1 MWGLFLV
8 KSFLVASSQAMLP
21 DKEENNVSKGIEK
34 LRARTMKQHASCRA
48 GKLYRW
54 LFEHHETIRQA
65 RDDNIGWEE
74 IADAARADG
83 ISIVSDRP
91 GRKLIQW
98 KWKRVCLALGK
109 LTQPRSSND
118 VNDRVAD
125 RPIMPSRLPADWKPE
140 FVEMPQ
146 PVSQP
151 AQGRPQSSSLTVK
164 TETMPAGTSMTME
177 QKIDKARFTL
187 GQAKFDLTMAKEQI
201 RLNDSQGAPM
211 LAKEGEAKLPG
222 LREIIKQRRAIY
234 DRLLAGEDVPEEEL
248 EFKSPREREE
258 I

>member
-1 MWGLFLV
+1 M
-8 KSFLVASSQAMLP
+8 KSFLVASSQAIFS
-21 DKEENNVSKGIEK
+21 DKEESNVSKGIEK

-65 RDDNIGWEE
+65 RDDNISWEE
-74 IADAARADG
+74 IAEAARADG

-98 KWKRVCLALGK
+98 KWKRVCLALSK
-109 LTQPRSSND
+109 LTQPRSNND
-118 VNDRVAD
+118 VADRVAD
-125 RPIMPSRLPADWKPE
+125 RPIMPSRLPSDWTPE
-140 FVEMPQ
+140 FVEITQPDAQ
-146 PVSQP
+146 PVQQ
-151 AQGRPQSSSLTVK
+151 APQSQALTVK
-164 TETMPAGTSMTME
+164 RDILPANASKTMKE
-177 QKIDKARFTL
+177 KIDKARFTL

-234 DRLLAGEDVPEEEL
+234 DRLLAGEDVPDEEL

-258 I
+258 EQYSD